1 MRVGDLVDGPDEIDP
16 AWLQGRQRVGVTTG
30 ASAPEILVRRGVDR
44 ISFLTDAEV
53 SQVVGVEE
61 GVSIPLPKGLA

>member
-1 MRVGDLVDGPDEIDP
+1 MGDLVDGPDEIDP

-61 GVSIPLPKGLA
+61 GVSFPLPKGLA